1 LFARVLI
8 ASAVLNPAVTRLLLP
23 YLFPPLLVGV
33 GALAIWWRSAAEGVP
48 APQRSGN
55 PLQLVPALQMA
66 ALFQVVLFLV
76 GAAGQAF
83 GDSGLLISGAV
94 LGLTDVDALTLAMTT
109 TSVGGAP
116 AIAAKAIAVG
126 IVSNC
131 LMKAALAIA
140 LGTSAYSRIISGLL
154 AVMAAAIGIAIAVS

>member
-1 LFARVLI
+1 
-8 ASAVLNPAVTRLLLP
+8 
-23 YLFPPLLVGV
+23 
-33 GALAIWWRSAAEGVP
+33 
-48 APQRSGN
+48 
-55 PLQLVPALQMA
+55 MA